1 MTTTTFTESR
11 DDEKQLC
18 HLTLIK
24 NARILIMNDD
34 EKILIVPFFPC
45 RKVMN
50 KQEVFQA
57 VYETFQNHDFEAST
71 YDDLRNSLKK
81 KLDAVDPKD
90 LCYNLVNQI
99 LQVI

>member
-1 MTTTTFTESR
+1 MTTTTF
-11 DDEKQLC
+11 
-18 HLTLIK
+18 
-24 NARILIMNDD
+24 
-34 EKILIVPFFPC
+34 KITKSSYAC

-57 VYETFQNHDFEAST
+57 VYQTFQNHDFEAST
-71 YDDLRNSLKK
+71 YDDLRNNLKK
-81 KLDAVDPKD
+81 KFDTVDPND